1 MSTMIYSGKT
11 KYDIY
16 VTYLEDGESKTEKF
30 IEAVDEFSVEVGIQG
45 FTLAWKKDGEYFEE
59 DFTNNMDVKVLQSDS
74 KSEKSDLIRLSFY
87 DGTSV
92 VLPSDWL
99 VYDTTWKEFKKVRDV
114 SKNDV
119 LKAYTD
125 KRTVSSVEDLGRE
138 TFTDVEDAETDKS
151 ETDSEDSG
159 ETVPVICESCLDR
172 YVRHIVHEELAN
184 HFVAFGL
191 GMFDVVCNYDE
202 NEED

>member
-45 FTLAWKKDGEYFEE
+45 FTLAWKKDGEYSEE
-59 DFTNNMDVKVLQSDS
+59 DFPNYMDVKVLQSDS
-74 KSEKSDLIRLSFY
+74 KSEKSDL
-87 DGTSV
+87 
-92 VLPSDWL
+92 
-99 VYDTTWKEFKKVRDV
+99 
-114 SKNDV
+114 
-119 LKAYTD
+119 
-125 KRTVSSVEDLGRE
+125 
-138 TFTDVEDAETDKS
+138 TDVKDAETDKL

-159 ETVPVICESCLDR
+159 ETVPVICKSCLDR

>member
-1 MSTMIYSGKT
+1 MSTMIYSGKI

-45 FTLAWKKDGEYFEE
+45 FTLAWKKDGEYSEE
-59 DFTNNMDVKVLQSDS
+59 DFPNYMDVKVLQSDS
-74 KSEKSDLIRLSFY
+74 KSEKSGL
-87 DGTSV
+87 
-92 VLPSDWL
+92 
-99 VYDTTWKEFKKVRDV
+99 
-114 SKNDV
+114 
-119 LKAYTD
+119 
-125 KRTVSSVEDLGRE
+125 
-138 TFTDVEDAETDKS
+138 TDVKDAETDKS

-172 YVRHIVHEELAN
+172 YIRHIVHEELAN

>member
-16 VTYLEDGESKTEKF
+16 VTYLEDGESKTEKV

-45 FTLAWKKDGEYFEE
+45 FTLAWKKDGEYSEE
-59 DFTNNMDVKVLQSDS
+59 DFPNYMDVKVLQSDS
-74 KSEKSDLIRLSFY
+74 KSEKSDL
-87 DGTSV
+87 
-92 VLPSDWL
+92 
-99 VYDTTWKEFKKVRDV
+99 
-114 SKNDV
+114 
-119 LKAYTD
+119 
-125 KRTVSSVEDLGRE
+125 
-138 TFTDVEDAETDKS
+138 TDVKDAETDKP
-151 ETDSEDSG
+151 ETDSKDSG

>member
-45 FTLAWKKDGEYFEE
+45 FTLAWKKDGEYSEE
-59 DFTNNMDVKVLQSDS
+59 DFPNYMDVKVLQSDS
-74 KSEKSDLIRLSFY
+74 KSEKSDL
-87 DGTSV
+87 
-92 VLPSDWL
+92 
-99 VYDTTWKEFKKVRDV
+99 
-114 SKNDV
+114 
-119 LKAYTD
+119 
-125 KRTVSSVEDLGRE
+125 
-138 TFTDVEDAETDKS
+138 TDVKDAETDKL

-159 ETVPVICESCLDR
+159 ETVPAICESCLDR

-184 HFVAFGL
+184 HFTAFGL
-191 GMFDVVCNYDE
+191 GMFDIVCNYDE

>member
-45 FTLAWKKDGEYFEE
+45 FTLAWKKDGEYSEE
-59 DFTNNMDVKVLQSDS
+59 DFPNYMDVKVLQSDF
-74 KSEKSDLIRLSFY
+74 KSEKSDL
-87 DGTSV
+87 
-92 VLPSDWL
+92 
-99 VYDTTWKEFKKVRDV
+99 
-114 SKNDV
+114 
-119 LKAYTD
+119 
-125 KRTVSSVEDLGRE
+125 
-138 TFTDVEDAETDKS
+138 TDVKDAETDKP

>member
-16 VTYLEDGESKTEKF
+16 VAYLEDGESKTEKF

-45 FTLAWKKDGEYFEE
+45 FTLAWKKDGEYSEE
-59 DFTNNMDVKVLQSDS
+59 DFPNYMDVKVLQSDS
-74 KSEKSDLIRLSFY
+74 KSEKSDL
-87 DGTSV
+87 
-92 VLPSDWL
+92 
-99 VYDTTWKEFKKVRDV
+99 
-114 SKNDV
+114 
-119 LKAYTD
+119 
-125 KRTVSSVEDLGRE
+125 
-138 TFTDVEDAETDKS
+138 TDVKDAETDKP

>member
-1 MSTMIYSGKT
+1 MIYSGKT

-45 FTLAWKKDGEYFEE
+45 FTLAWKKDGEYSEE
-59 DFTNNMDVKVLQSDS
+59 DFPNYMDVKVLQSDS
-74 KSEKSDLIRLSFY
+74 KSEKSDL
-87 DGTSV
+87 
-92 VLPSDWL
+92 
-99 VYDTTWKEFKKVRDV
+99 
-114 SKNDV
+114 
-119 LKAYTD
+119 
-125 KRTVSSVEDLGRE
+125 
-138 TFTDVEDAETDKS
+138 TDVKDAETDKP

-159 ETVPVICESCLDR
+159 ETAPVICKSCLDR

-191 GMFDVVCNYDE
+191 GMFDIVCNYDE

>member
-45 FTLAWKKDGEYFEE
+45 FTLAWKKDGEYSEE
-59 DFTNNMDVKVLQSDS
+59 DFPNYMDVKVLQSDS
-74 KSEKSDLIRLSFY
+74 KSEKSDL
-87 DGTSV
+87 
-92 VLPSDWL
+92 
-99 VYDTTWKEFKKVRDV
+99 
-114 SKNDV
+114 
-119 LKAYTD
+119 TD
-125 KRTVSSVEDLGRE
+125 AK
-138 TFTDVEDAETDKS
+138 DAETDKL

-184 HFVAFGL
+184 HFTAFGL

>member
-45 FTLAWKKDGEYFEE
+45 FTLAWKKDGEYSEE
-59 DFTNNMDVKVLQSDS
+59 DFPNYMDVKVLQSDS
-74 KSEKSDLIRLSFY
+74 KSEKSDL
-87 DGTSV
+87 
-92 VLPSDWL
+92 
-99 VYDTTWKEFKKVRDV
+99 
-114 SKNDV
+114 
-119 LKAYTD
+119 
-125 KRTVSSVEDLGRE
+125 
-138 TFTDVEDAETDKS
+138 TDVKDAETDKP

-184 HFVAFGL
+184 HFTAFGL
-191 GMFDVVCNYDE
+191 GMFDVVCNYDDD
-202 NEED
+202 EDED

>member
-45 FTLAWKKDGEYFEE
+45 FTLAWKKDGEYSEE
-59 DFTNNMDVKVLQSDS
+59 DFPNYMDVKVLQSDS
-74 KSEKSDLIRLSFY
+74 KSEKSGL
-87 DGTSV
+87 
-92 VLPSDWL
+92 
-99 VYDTTWKEFKKVRDV
+99 
-114 SKNDV
+114 
-119 LKAYTD
+119 
-125 KRTVSSVEDLGRE
+125 
-138 TFTDVEDAETDKS
+138 TDVKDAETDKP

-184 HFVAFGL
+184 YFVAFGL

>member
-16 VTYLEDGESKTEKF
+16 VAYLEDGESKTEKF

-45 FTLAWKKDGEYFEE
+45 FTLAWKKDGEYSEE
-59 DFTNNMDVKVLQSDS
+59 DFPNYMDVKVLQSDS
-74 KSEKSDLIRLSFY
+74 KSEKSDL
-87 DGTSV
+87 
-92 VLPSDWL
+92 
-99 VYDTTWKEFKKVRDV
+99 
-114 SKNDV
+114 
-119 LKAYTD
+119 
-125 KRTVSSVEDLGRE
+125 
-138 TFTDVEDAETDKS
+138 TDVKDAETDKP

-172 YVRHIVHEELAN
+172 YVRRIVHEELAD

-191 GMFDVVCNYDE
+191 GMFDVMCNYDE

>member
-30 IEAVDEFSVEVGIQG
+30 IEAVDEFGVEVGIQG
-45 FTLAWKKDGEYFEE
+45 FTLTWKKDSEYSEE
-59 DFTNNMDVKVLQSDS
+59 DFPNYMDVKVLQSDS
-74 KSEKSDLIRLSFY
+74 KSEKSDL
-87 DGTSV
+87 
-92 VLPSDWL
+92 
-99 VYDTTWKEFKKVRDV
+99 
-114 SKNDV
+114 
-119 LKAYTD
+119 TD
-125 KRTVSSVEDLGRE
+125 AK
-138 TFTDVEDAETDKS
+138 DAETDKP

-184 HFVAFGL
+184 HFTAFGL
-191 GMFDVVCNYDE
+191 GMFDVVYNYDE

>member
-16 VTYLEDGESKTEKF
+16 VTCLEDGESKTEKF

-45 FTLAWKKDGEYFEE
+45 FTLAWKKDGEYSEE
-59 DFTNNMDVKVLQSDS
+59 DFPNYMDVKVLQSDY
-74 KSEKSDLIRLSFY
+74 KSEKSDL
-87 DGTSV
+87 
-92 VLPSDWL
+92 
-99 VYDTTWKEFKKVRDV
+99 
-114 SKNDV
+114 
-119 LKAYTD
+119 
-125 KRTVSSVEDLGRE
+125 
-138 TFTDVEDAETDKS
+138 TDVKDAETDKP

-159 ETVPVICESCLDR
+159 ETVPVICKSCLDR

-191 GMFDVVCNYDE
+191 GMFDVVCNQDE

>member
-45 FTLAWKKDGEYFEE
+45 FTLAWKKDGEYSEE
-59 DFTNNMDVKVLQSDS
+59 DFPNYMDVKVLQSDS
-74 KSEKSDLIRLSFY
+74 KSEKPDL
-87 DGTSV
+87 
-92 VLPSDWL
+92 
-99 VYDTTWKEFKKVRDV
+99 
-114 SKNDV
+114 
-119 LKAYTD
+119 
-125 KRTVSSVEDLGRE
+125 
-138 TFTDVEDAETDKS
+138 TDVKDAETDKP

>member
-45 FTLAWKKDGEYFEE
+45 FILAWKKDGEYSEE
-59 DFTNNMDVKVLQSDS
+59 DFPNYMDVKVLQSDS
-74 KSEKSDLIRLSFY
+74 KSEKSDL
-87 DGTSV
+87 
-92 VLPSDWL
+92 
-99 VYDTTWKEFKKVRDV
+99 
-114 SKNDV
+114 
-119 LKAYTD
+119 TD
-125 KRTVSSVEDLGRE
+125 AK
-138 TFTDVEDAETDKS
+138 DAETDKP

-172 YVRHIVHEELAN
+172 YVHHIVHEELAN

>member
-16 VTYLEDGESKTEKF
+16 VTHPEDDESKTVKF
-30 IEAVDEFSVEVGIQG
+30 IKAVDEFSVEVGIQG
-45 FTLAWKKDGEYFEE
+45 FTLAWMKDGEYSEE
-59 DFTNNMDVKVLQSDS
+59 DFPNYLDVKALQSDS
-74 KSEKSDLIRLSFY
+74 KSEKSDL
-87 DGTSV
+87 
-92 VLPSDWL
+92 
-99 VYDTTWKEFKKVRDV
+99 
-114 SKNDV
+114 
-119 LKAYTD
+119 
-125 KRTVSSVEDLGRE
+125 
-138 TFTDVEDAETDKS
+138 TDVKDAETDKP

-159 ETVPVICESCLDR
+159 ETVPVICKNCLDKH
-172 YVRHIVHEELAN
+172 VRHIVHEELAK

>member
-16 VTYLEDGESKTEKF
+16 ITHPEDDESKTVKF
-30 IEAVDEFSVEVGIQG
+30 IKAVDEFSVEVGIQG
-45 FTLAWKKDGEYFEE
+45 FTLAWMKDGEYSEE
-59 DFTNNMDVKVLQSDS
+59 DFPNYMDVKVLQSDY
-74 KSEKSDLIRLSFY
+74 KSEKSDL
-87 DGTSV
+87 
-92 VLPSDWL
+92 
-99 VYDTTWKEFKKVRDV
+99 
-114 SKNDV
+114 
-119 LKAYTD
+119 
-125 KRTVSSVEDLGRE
+125 
-138 TFTDVEDAETDKS
+138 TDVKDAETDKP

-159 ETVPVICESCLDR
+159 ETVPAICESCLDR

-184 HFVAFGL
+184 RFVAFGL